1 MRLCDED
8 IKKWILKKK
17 LIITPT
23 PNMKKI
29 HGATIDI
36 RLSNKFRIFKKSH
49 DAIIDLNK
57 SSENIKSVLKKNIS
71 DEICIADNKSF
82 ILKPKNF
89 ALALTIE
96 KISMPNNLV
105 GWLDG
110 RSSLARLGL
119 MIHMT
124 SHRIDPGWNG
134 KIVLELFNAGNFILA
149 LTPGMFIAALSFEI
163 LSGFSSKPYNYK
175 NRSKYFNQESIISSL
190 IYKE

>member
-8 IKKWILKKK
+8 IKKWIFKKK
-17 LIITPT
+17 LIITPI

-36 RLSNKFRIFKKSH
+36 RLSNKFRIFKKSYNS
-49 DAIIDLNK
+49 IIDLKK
-57 SSENIKSVLKKNIS
+57 SSKNIKYVLEQNIS
-71 DEICIADNKSF
+71 DEICIANNKSF
-82 ILKPKNF
+82 ILKPRNF
-89 ALALTIE
+89 VLALTIE
-96 KISMPNNLV
+96 KISMPNDLI

-149 LTPGMFIAALSFEI
+149 LTPGMFIAALSFEV
-163 LSGFSSKPYNYK
+163 LSGICSKPYNYN
-175 NRSKYFNQESIISSL
+175 NRSKYFNQENIISSL

>member
-1 MRLCDED
+1 MRLCDQD

-17 LIITPT
+17 LIITPA
-23 PNMKKI
+23 PSMKSI
-29 HGATIDI
+29 CGATIDI

-49 DAIIDLNK
+49 NAIIDLKK
-57 SSENIKSVLKKNIS
+57 SSRNIQYVLKKNMS
-71 DEICIADNKSF
+71 DEIFISNNKSF
-82 ILKPKNF
+82 ILKPKDF
-89 ALALTIE
+89 VLALTIE
-96 KISMPNNLV
+96 KIFMPTNLI

-163 LSGFSSKPYNYK
+163 LSGVSSQPYNYK